1 MQDIQSIGFVQ
12 ALMDFS
18 FTLFVSESLVKILY
32 YLGIVLFAIFGIVA
46 VVVGFMNGISYGI
59 GALIMAP
66 VLFVVFVVAL
76 RVLLE
81 FVIVVF
87 RIADFA
93 DQIAKNSAKQ
103 DTDQ

>member
-18 FTLFVSESLVKILY
+18 FTQFVSESLVKILY
-32 YLGIVLFAIFGIVA
+32 YLGIVLFAIFGITA
-46 VVVGFMNGISYGI
+46 VVVGFTNGVSYGI

-76 RVLLE
+76 RVFLE

-87 RIADFA
+87 RIADFTR
-93 DQIAKNSAKQ
+93 QIAENTASQ
-103 DTDQ
+103 ESN

>member
-18 FTLFVSESLVKILY
+18 FTQFVGESLVKILY
-32 YLGIVLFAIFGIVA
+32 YLGIVLVAIFGIVA
-46 VVVGFMNGISYGI
+46 VVVGFTNGVSYGI

-76 RVLLE
+76 RVFLE

-87 RIADFA
+87 RSADFTS
-93 DQIAKNSAKQ
+93 QIAENTASQ
-103 DTDQ
+103 DSD